1 MSETLDKALKLFQE
15 RNYKEAI
22 DAFQVVIE
30 NEDESAEIY
39 NNIGVSYSNLGD
51 YKSAENYLNK
61 ALKLDS
67 TLPQIY
73 LNMSDVYYRQK
84 EIALAIECLRAGEV
98 ALPDN
103 TVIPHY
109 LARILMED
117 AQQDLAIDELD
128 KILEKEPN
136 NYDAYYDLG
145 RIYFEMGNWDA
156 AIDNFENILEFKDQ
170 NELIYFY
177 LGEAYE
183 ANDEIDKAISNYLK
197 ATAVNDKFHP
207 AFKKLGMLFMA
218 REDFSDAIE
227 YFEDYINFDIPEEE
241 KKNIQNLIERI
252 KIKKV

>member
-84 EIALAIECLRAGEV
+84 EIARG
-98 ALPDN
+98 
-103 TVIPHY
+103 
-109 LARILMED
+109 
-117 AQQDLAIDELD
+117 
-128 KILEKEPN
+128 
-136 NYDAYYDLG
+136 
-145 RIYFEMGNWDA
+145 F
-156 AIDNFENILEFKDQ
+156 
-170 NELIYFY
+170 
-177 LGEAYE
+177 
-183 ANDEIDKAISNYLK
+183 
-197 ATAVNDKFHP
+197 
-207 AFKKLGMLFMA
+207 
-218 REDFSDAIE
+218 
-227 YFEDYINFDIPEEE
+227 
-241 KKNIQNLIERI
+241 NLIR
-252 KIKKV
+252 

>member
-1 MSETLDKALKLFQE
+1 MSELLDKALELFQKKE
-15 RNYKEAI
+15 YKKAI
-22 DAFQVVIE
+22 DAFQVVLE
-30 NEDESAEIY
+30 NEEESAEIY
-39 NNIGVSYSNLGD
+39 NNIGVAYSNTGD
-51 YKSAENYLNK
+51 YKNAETYLNK
-61 ALKLDS
+61 ALNLNPN
-67 TLPQIY
+67 LPQIY

-84 EIALAIECLRAGEV
+84 EISYAIECLRAGET

-117 AQQDLAIDELD
+117 AQLDLAIDELD
-128 KILEKEPN
+128 KILEKEPD

-145 RIYFEMGNWDA
+145 RVYFELGNWEG
-156 AIDNFENILEFKDQ
+156 AISNFENILEFKDQ

-177 LGEAYE
+177 LAQAYE

-197 ATAVNDKFHP
+197 STAINNSFHP

-218 REDFSDAIE
+218 RGDKEDAIE

-241 KKNIQNLIERI
+241 KENIRKLIQRI
-252 KIKKV
+252 K

>member
-1 MSETLDKALKLFQE
+1 MSELLDKALELFQKKE
-15 RNYKEAI
+15 YKKAI
-22 DAFQVVIE
+22 DAFQVVLE
-30 NEDESAEIY
+30 NEEESAEIY
-39 NNIGVSYSNLGD
+39 NNIGVAYSNTGD
-51 YKSAENYLNK
+51 YKNAETYLNK
-61 ALKLDS
+61 ALNLNPN
-67 TLPQIY
+67 LPQIY

-84 EIALAIECLRAGEV
+84 EISYAIECLRAGET

-117 AQQDLAIDELD
+117 AQLDLAIDELD
-128 KILEKEPN
+128 KILEKEPD

-145 RIYFEMGNWDA
+145 RVYFELGNWEG
-156 AIDNFENILEFKDQ
+156 AISNFENILEYKDQ

-177 LGEAYE
+177 LAQAYE

-197 ATAVNDKFHP
+197 STAINNSFHP

-218 REDFSDAIE
+218 RGDKEDAIE

-241 KKNIQNLIERI
+241 KENIRKLIQRI
-252 KIKKV
+252 K

>member
-1 MSETLDKALKLFQE
+1 MSEYLDKALELFQKKE
-15 RNYKEAI
+15 YKAAI
-22 DAFQVVIE
+22 DAFQAVLE

-51 YKSAENYLNK
+51 YKNAEMYLNK
-61 ALKLDS
+61 ALKLNPI
-67 TLPQIY
+67 LPQIY

-84 EIALAIECLRAGEV
+84 EIAFAIECLRAGEA
-98 ALPDN
+98 ALPEN

-117 AQQDLAIDELD
+117 AQLDLAIDELD
-128 KILEKEPN
+128 KILEREPE

-145 RIYFEMGNWDA
+145 RVYFELGNWEG
-156 AIDNFENILEFKDQ
+156 AISNFENILEFKDQ

-177 LGEAYE
+177 LAQAYE

-197 ATAVNDKFHP
+197 STAVNNSFHP

-218 REDFSDAIE
+218 RGDIEDAIE
-227 YFEDYINFDIPEEE
+227 YFEDYIKFDIPEEE
-241 KKNIQNLIERI
+241 KNNVKSLIERI
-252 KIKKV
+252 KTK